1 MSGRFMTSSGPIGL
15 VLQLPTGTRL
25 LCGILLALSILV
37 QLLRFSLSATDL
49 KAIFRGSTD
58 DALAFPWLV
67 VVPGSVIWNP
77 WTLLT
82 AGLCEVGVI
91 ELVFSLFT
99 LIMCG
104 RYLERVYGTTEFIK
118 FCLTTIG
125 VSNFISVIVNV
136 AEHYVLQDSGMFLWV
151 FYFFVYSIPIKLNYN
166 QNQLVHLSFCFESYE
181 SSYGSSYR
189 GMMALHAGF
198 LVAFTQLIPEH
209 QVQLFGVIKV
219 RVKNLPMI
227 YVGFSNVM
235 CILGYQSPF
244 ILIQMGWLSSWYYLR
259 FIRWNESGEFRGDR
273 SETFAFA
280 MWFPSFIQPL
290 VRKLTDIGFAIAV
303 KCKIL
308 KQWSHSDLES
318 GGYAPVPGGARAE
331 AERRSDGSESLD
343 QRLASNKST
352 NVNSPPDPSNPL
364 GVTPPGSRPTTT
376 IPSPAQPTSTT
387 AKGSPVFPSGAL
399 SQEPDSTA
407 VKVDSEKR

>member
-136 AEHYVLQDSGMFLWV
+136 AEHYVLQDSGMFL
-151 FYFFVYSIPIKLNYN
+151 
-166 QNQLVHLSFCFESYE
+166 
-181 SSYGSSYR
+181 YGSSYR